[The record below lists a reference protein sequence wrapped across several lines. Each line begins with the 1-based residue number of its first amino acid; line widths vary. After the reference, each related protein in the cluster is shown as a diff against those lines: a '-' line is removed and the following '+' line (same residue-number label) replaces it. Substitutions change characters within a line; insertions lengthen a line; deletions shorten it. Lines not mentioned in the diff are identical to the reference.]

1 MKESEELELLEDSE
15 LIEIPEEKPLPVVV
29 AEKVK
34 PKTPLWD
41 LVKSKKVSVFN
52 LPESEISEHVK
63 FLSETPTTLIVTFT
77 LPAIPSVLSYHLTDM
92 SVDLI
97 DKSRLEIK
105 RKY

>member
-15 LIEIPEEKPLPVVV
+15 LIEIPEEKPLPVV

-77 LPAIPSVLSYHLTDM
+77 LPAIPSVLSCHLTDM